1 MESTELKFLL
11 KLLDCP
17 SYRSPL
23 TASRFKDLEGK
34 DKKKDKY
41 KKICQDLG
49 KDGLVDF
56 SREIAAVQI
65 APPGRALLEMTTD
78 QLPISTKELKV
89 LQKIGKAAG
98 KIAPSKISISSVKAA
113 ERDKILQS
121 FRDRGL
127 VEVET
132 KLKKTKAE
140 VWLTD
145 QGQECLDLVNK
156 YFQSLR
162 KSSGTQL
169 SPPPADKPTDK
180 EILQDIRDL
189 DQQLGTRNYLPIFYL
204 RQKLEPPL
212 SREDLDQALY
222 RLEGSK
228 QIELSALVEA
238 SRYSQEQFNAGI
250 KQRSGSRLFFIKATV
265 N

>member
-17 SYRSPL
+17 NYRSPL
-23 TASRFKDLEGK
+23 TAPRLKDFGK
-34 DKKKDKY
+34 DKDKL
-41 KKICQDLG
+41 CQDLG

-56 SREIAAVQI
+56 SREIAAVQL
-65 APPGRALLEMTTD
+65 APPGRALLEIATD
-78 QLPISTKELKV
+78 QLPISAKELKV

-98 KIAPSKISISSVKAA
+98 KIVLSKISISSVKAA

-121 FRDRGL
+121 FRDQGL

-132 KLKKTKAE
+132 KLRRNKAE
-140 VWLTD
+140 VWLTN
-145 QGQECLDLVNK
+145 QGQKCLDLVNK

-162 KSSGTQL
+162 KSPGIQL
-169 SPPPADKPTDK
+169 PSLPADKPNDK

-189 DQQLGTRNYLPIFYL
+189 DQQLEAGNYLPIFHL
-204 RQKLEPPL
+204 RQKLEPLL

-222 RLEGSK
+222 RLEESK

-238 SRYSQEQFNAGI
+238 SRYSQEEFNAGI
-250 KQRSGSRLFFIKATV
+250 KQRSGSRLFFIKVTV

>member
-1 MESTELKFLL
+1 MEPTELKFLL
-11 KLLDCP
+11 KLLGCP
-17 SYRSPL
+17 DYRSPL
-23 TASRFKDLEGK
+23 TAPRLKEFGKGK
-34 DKKKDKY
+34 DK
-41 KKICQDLG
+41 ICRDLG

-65 APPGRALLEMTTD
+65 APPGRALLGIAAD
-78 QLPISTKELKV
+78 QLPISAKELKV
-89 LQKIGKAAG
+89 LQKIGKG
-98 KIAPSKISISSVKAA
+98 SGEIILSKIPSSIVKAA

-127 VEVET
+127 IEVET
-132 KLKKTKAE
+132 KLRSKKAE

-162 KSSGTQL
+162 KSLGAQL
-169 SPPPADKPTDK
+169 SPLRTVKPTDK

-189 DQQLGTRNYLPIFYL
+189 DQQLGTGNYLPIFYL

-212 SREDLDQALY
+212 SKGRLRSSTLSSRRE
-222 RLEGSK
+222 
-228 QIELSALVEA
+228 
-238 SRYSQEQFNAGI
+238 
-250 KQRSGSRLFFIKATV
+250 
-265 N
+265 